1 MFAKKAIANF
11 NRLPTIQKIVVLA
24 VIGLV
29 AYWLYKR
36 YMAKREGMNGS
47 AGSDAGNGEIVCTL
61 YYTDWCPHCKT
72 VKPEW
77 AKLRDAMHGK
87 PISGGRIVLI
97 KMVNCEEDK
106 AAAEAAGV
114 QGFPTIKI
122 VVNGT
127 VRDYSGERTFS
138 AFQQYISAL

>member
-1 MFAKKAIANF
+1 MFPKLIAKF

-24 VIGLV
+24 VI
-29 AYWLYKR
+29 AYIGFWLYKR
-36 YMAKREGMNGS
+36 YVVRQREGMHG
-47 AGSDAGNGEIVCTL
+47 AGSDSGNGEVVCTL

-77 AKLRDAMHGK
+77 FKLRDAMHGK
-87 PISGGRIVLI
+87 QVSGKTVQI

-114 QGFPTIKI
+114 KGFPTIKI
-122 VVNGT
+122 SVNGN

-138 AFQQYISAL
+138 GFQQYISAL